1 MKKIYI
7 NEKFPHMIHGADYNP
22 DQWQDRPDILDE
34 DIRLLKLANC
44 NSLSVGIFAWAAL
57 EPEEGKYDFSF
68 LDKAIDDVY
77 AAGGRIVLA
86 TPSGARPAWLS
97 QKYPE
102 VLRMDNRDHR
112 NWHGARH
119 NHCYTSPIYREK
131 VANINRRLA
140 QRYAKHPAVIMWHI
154 SNEYG
159 GECYCPLCREAFREF
174 LKKKYGSLDKLN
186 DQWWSRFW
194 AHTYTDW
201 SQIDPPSPV
210 GETCTHGMT
219 LDWKRFCTYQ
229 TTDFMKSEI
238 RALREIS
245 NDIPVTTNLMGFFPG
260 LDYRELAKEL
270 DVVSWDNYPTWRGDD
285 RSDVEC
291 AMHTAMIHD
300 LNRSLKHRPF
310 MMMESTPSLVNWH
323 PINKLKRPGQNM
335 LVSLQAVAHGSDT
348 VQYFQWRKGR
358 GSSEKFHGAV
368 VDHVGHE
375 NTRVFR
381 EVSELGARLAKL
393 DDIVGTLTES
403 RVAYLYDWGNA
414 WALTDAQGFQKN
426 DKKIT
431 QTRDQ
436 FYRPLW
442 KRGINTDVISTEDD
456 FSCYDLII
464 APQLYMTSEAL
475 IDKLEA
481 FVANGGTLLC
491 TYMTG
496 MVNENDLCYLG
507 GFPGGKLKDVFGI
520 WNEEIDTLYP
530 DEHNTVSMGG
540 KEYKAVDYCELI
552 HPQGAEV
559 LATYSSDFYSGRAA
573 LTRNRYGKGEA
584 YYLAFRDTGDLTD
597 SLLADLLAQKGITS
611 DFDGALPYG
620 VTAHSRTDG
629 ENTFVFLEN
638 YTTQEVTLSTSQ
650 KWLTVEENAAIS
662 DTVTLAPY
670 QMRILKKSN

>member
-34 DIRLLKLANC
+34 DMRLLKLANC

-57 EPEEGKYDFSF
+57 EPEEGKYDFAF

-159 GECYCPLCREAFREF
+159 GECYCPLCREAFRDF

-194 AHTYTDW
+194 AHTYTNW

-238 RALREIS
+238 RALREVS

-291 AMHTAMIHD
+291 AMHTAMVHD

-393 DDIVGTLTES
+393 DDVVGTLTDS

-442 KRGINTDVISTEDD
+442 KRGINTDIISTEDD
-456 FSCYDLII
+456 FSGYDLII

-530 DEHNTVSMGG
+530 DEHNTVSMGDQ
-540 KEYKAVDYCELI
+540 EYKAVDYCELI

-584 YYLAFRDTGDLTD
+584 YYLAFRDTGDLSD
-597 SLLADLLAQKGITS
+597 SLIADLLAQKGITS
-611 DFDGALPYG
+611 DFDGELPYG

-638 YTTQEVTLSTSQ
+638 YTTQDVELTTAK
-650 KWLTVEENAAIS
+650 KWLTVEEGTAIS
-662 DTVTLAPY
+662 GTVTLAPY
-670 QMRILKKSN
+670 QTLILKKYN